1 MWTHDPDFEVTMY
14 CSSSLLMLGAELAI
28 TNFII
33 LALTQPG
40 LGEKKSTNSGRV
52 RLIIHC
58 IIDAVEYF

>member
-1 MWTHDPDFEVTMY
+1 
-14 CSSSLLMLGAELAI
+14 MLGAELAI